1 MVQSKSLVQ
10 LKIPVSNYKDL
21 TRIGDK
27 KQYRAVKGAK
37 EKQVVAIDTETH
49 DGNIF
54 LIANSNGEFIGHPNI
69 NFENIAEYLLS
80 YEDDLIFFYNLSYDA
95 ECIMKLLP
103 KETLD
108 KYKTN
113 NILHFTYNKYHIH
126 YIPKRLLSIKKGKHV
141 VLCFD
146 IAQYFDSKPLAD
158 AYEKHIKKPDQ
169 SYLDLKNKRK
179 KFTLRYYLRNK
190 KQIYNYCVQD
200 CIYTKELAEYWLEI
214 FKIAY
219 GFLPRKWISSGY
231 LAEKVI
237 LYYGITVPLFKEIPY
252 EHHFLAWQCFY
263 GGRFELIMRGFIG
276 ECFLYDVN
284 SAYPYA
290 LTKIPDIRDG
300 KWKKSTKIY
309 PNSALGFFHIRA
321 SVANSVKISPFPFRT
336 KNNRIIYPVGDFETF
351 VTLEELKAVVGD
363 DRISYK
369 IINSLQFIPNKNCTY
384 PFRGFIE
391 EQYAKRMKLKHEKN
405 PIELAIKIILN
416 SIYGKTAQR
425 VNNEIGNLFCPT
437 IASFITG
444 YARAQ
449 LYKFVRDNNLEKETV
464 AFATDSIACTRKI
477 PNLDSEKLGEMK
489 LDKEGNDVFFLSNG
503 FYKFNGKWKNR
514 GIGYDTERKLEI
526 EHTDTKVDE
535 KGQLYITVKTTKTTH
550 IKSGIKY
557 NQIGKIG
564 KIEEYEKKINLNSDR
579 KRFWKKDLTKID
591 DTTRCNSVPININL
605 FADDT
610 LDKLAETNYEY
621 EYHPESEL

>member
-10 LKIPVSNYKDL
+10 LKIPMSNYKDL
-21 TRIGDK
+21 TRIGNK
-27 KQYRAVKGAK
+27 KQYRDAKGAK
-37 EKQVVAIDTETH
+37 PKQVVAVDTETH
-49 DGNIF
+49 NGNIF
-54 LIANSNGEFIGHPNI
+54 HLADSTGKFLGHPNI
-69 NFENIAEYLLS
+69 SFENIAEHLLS
-80 YEDDLIFFYNLSYDA
+80 YEDDLIFFYNLGYDA
-95 ECIMKLLP
+95 GCIMKLLP
-103 KETLD
+103 KDILN

-126 YIPKRLLSIKKGKHV
+126 YIPKRLLSIRKGNHV
-141 VLCFD
+141 ALCYD
-146 IAQYFDSKPLAD
+146 IAQYFDNQSLPD
-158 AYEKHIKKPDQ
+158 AYKKHIGELTKK
-169 SYLDLKNKRK
+169 YLDFKGQRK

-190 KQIYNYCVQD
+190 KQIHNYCVQD
-200 CIYTKELAEYWLEI
+200 CIYTKELANYWLNI
-214 FKIAY
+214 FKMAY

-231 LAEKVI
+231 LAEKVV
-237 LYYGITVPLFKEIPY
+237 LYFGIMIPYFKDIPY
-252 EHHFLAWQCFY
+252 EYHFLAWQCFY

-276 ECFLYDVN
+276 ECYQYDVN

-300 KWKKSTKIY
+300 KWIKSVKIN

-321 SVANSVKISPFPFRT
+321 SVSDSVKISPFPFRT
-336 KNNRIIYPVGDFETF
+336 KKNRIIYPVGGFETF
-351 VTLEELKAVVGD
+351 VTLEELNAVVGD
-363 DRISYK
+363 SRISYK
-369 IINSLQFIPNKNCTY
+369 IIDSLQFIPNKNCTY
-384 PFRGFIE
+384 PFRNFIE
-391 EQYAKRMKLKHEKN
+391 EQYAKRLKLKHDKN

-425 VNNEIGNLFCPT
+425 VNNETGNLFFPI

-464 AFATDSIACTRKI
+464 AFATDSVACTRKI
-477 PNLDSEKLGEMK
+477 PNLNSEKLGEMK

-526 EHTDTKVDE
+526 EHTDTKVDK

-550 IKSGIKY
+550 IRSGIKY
-557 NQIGKIG
+557 NKIDKVG
-564 KIEEYEKKINLNSDR
+564 KIEVYEKHINLNSDR
-579 KRFWKKDLTKID
+579 KRFWEKDLTALDNK
-591 DTTRCNSVPININL
+591 TRCDSVPININL
-605 FADDT
+605 FDDNT
-610 LDKLAETNYEY
+610 LDKLAETDYEY